1 MEMNDFRKLIIYKLS
16 AIFLMVF
23 FAGFTYLV
31 ISMPGVLGDYSIFA
45 FGDIIEYNG
54 KVVISVS
61 GIPLF
66 IWGFF
71 FSLRVLLHK
80 GMKPLKKATWIGNVW
95 GVVSLASCCLGFIA
109 SFILPFVFMF
119 SSYTS
124 CNTDT
129 YSNYY
134 VIHPDLCKAIVT
146 HRWGNK

>member
-1 MEMNDFRKLIIYKLS
+1 MEVNYFWKLIGYKSL
-16 AIFLMVF
+16 AVF
-23 FAGFTYLV
+23 MMALFAGFIYLV
-31 ISMPGVLGDYSIFA
+31 INFPGVLGDYSIFT
-45 FGDIIEYNG
+45 FGDVIEYNG

-95 GVVSLASCCLGFIA
+95 GGVSLASCCLGFIA
-109 SFILPFVFMF
+109 SFILPFIFMF

-129 YSNYY
+129 LSNYY
-134 VIHPDLCKAIVT
+134 VIHHDLCKTIVT
-146 HRWGNK
+146 HRWGNE